1 MTLPAR
7 FTRMRDLL
15 LAPRKTWS
23 KIADENATS
32 QSIYTTWVLWLAAIP
47 LVASL
52 IGLAIYGSQLPLGF
66 SLSLRM
72 GSATALLSY
81 AIDLIKV
88 LALAMCVSA
97 LAPSFGGR
105 KDRVQALKAV
115 AYAYTPI
122 WIASSLMLLPPT
134 WPLATAVGHVADG
147 YAIYLLYIG
156 LPATMKCPQDCAA
169 GYVVVTVI
177 ISLLLLMLG
186 ALLLPPLALLG
197 RIL

>member
-1 MTLPAR
+1 MTLTAQ
-7 FTRMRDLL
+7 FIRMRDLV
-15 LAPRKTWS
+15 LAPRNTWS
-23 KIADENATS
+23 VIADENATS

-47 LVASL
+47 LAASL
-52 IGLAIYGSQLPLGF
+52 MALAIYGSQLPLGL
-66 SLSLRM
+66 SLSLHM

-81 AIDLIKV
+81 AGDLLEV
-88 LALAMCVSA
+88 LALALCVSA
-97 LAPSFGGR
+97 LAPIFGGS

-122 WIASSLMLLPPT
+122 WIASALMLLPPT
-134 WPLATAVGHVADG
+134 WPLAAAIGHVADG

-156 LPATMKCPQDCAA
+156 LPATMRCPQDRAA
-169 GYVVVTVI
+169 GYVMVAVI
-177 ISLLLLMLG
+177 ISLLLMMLG

>member
-1 MTLPAR
+1 
-7 FTRMRDLL
+7 MRDLL
-15 LAPRKTWS
+15 LAPPKTWS

-32 QSIYTTWVLWLAAIP
+32 LSIYTTWVLWLAAIP

-122 WIASSLMLLPPT
+122 WIASQ
-134 WPLATAVGHVADG
+134 LAHASSPNVAVGHCRR
-147 YAIYLLYIG
+147 
-156 LPATMKCPQDCAA
+156 TRC
-169 GYVVVTVI
+169 
-177 ISLLLLMLG
+177 
-186 ALLLPPLALLG
+186 
-197 RIL
+197 

>member
-1 MTLPAR
+1 MTLTAR
-7 FTRMRDLL
+7 FIRMRGLV
-15 LAPRKTWS
+15 LAPRNTWS
-23 KIADENATS
+23 VIADENATS

-52 IGLAIYGSQLPLGF
+52 MALAIYGSQLPLGF

-81 AIDLIKV
+81 AGDLLEV
-88 LALAMCVSA
+88 LALAWCVSA

-122 WIASSLMLLPPT
+122 WITGALMLLPPT
-134 WPLATAVGHVADG
+134 WPLAAAIGHVADG

-156 LPATMKCPQDCAA
+156 LPATMRCPQDRAA
-169 GYVVVTVI
+169 GYVMVAVI
-177 ISLLLLMLG
+177 ISLLLMMLG

>member
-1 MTLPAR
+1 MTLIAR
-7 FTRMRDLL
+7 FIRMRDLV
-15 LAPRKTWS
+15 LAPHNTWS
-23 KIADENATS
+23 VIADENATS

-52 IGLAIYGSQLPLGF
+52 MALAIYGSQLPLGF

-81 AIDLIKV
+81 AGDLIEV
-88 LALAMCVSA
+88 LALAWCVSA

-122 WIASSLMLLPPT
+122 WITSALMLLPPT
-134 WPLATAVGHVADG
+134 WPLAAAIGHVADG

-156 LPATMKCPQDCAA
+156 LPATMRCPQDRAA

-177 ISLLLLMLG
+177 INLLLLMLG